1 MLVTAGGS
9 RSCKNRSQED
19 FVRAGKQSKQ
29 RYKGDL
35 RKMGGGGQK
44 AKDQARWSGSLGINR
59 LRSCRGWIQFVAS
72 LRNRTERRMERTILE
87 GMQERSVF

>member
-29 RYKGDL
+29 VQR
-35 RKMGGGGQK
+35 
-44 AKDQARWSGSLGINR
+44 
-59 LRSCRGWIQFVAS
+59 
-72 LRNRTERRMERTILE
+72 
-87 GMQERSVF
+87 